1 MKQNSLSTNSTLLT
15 EALQST
21 SSQALLA
28 LFSTTIERL
37 SNIEAKQAA
46 LEVQMQAHLEAAAA
60 LEKSQQVQQNELLS
74 LEDEVR
80 ETFLELDTVLRRL

>member
-15 EALQST
+15 EALQSS

-46 LEVQMQAHLEAAAA
+46 LEVKMQAHLEAAEALEASQAQQQHELIRLSQDVAETFEELAAA
-60 LEKSQQVQQNELLS
+60 L
-74 LEDEVR
+74 
-80 ETFLELDTVLRRL
+80 

>member
-1 MKQNSLSTNSTLLT
+1 MKQNSLSNNSTLLT

-37 SNIEAKQAA
+37 SCIEAKQAA
-46 LEVQMQAHLEAAAA
+46 LEVKMEAHLEAAAA